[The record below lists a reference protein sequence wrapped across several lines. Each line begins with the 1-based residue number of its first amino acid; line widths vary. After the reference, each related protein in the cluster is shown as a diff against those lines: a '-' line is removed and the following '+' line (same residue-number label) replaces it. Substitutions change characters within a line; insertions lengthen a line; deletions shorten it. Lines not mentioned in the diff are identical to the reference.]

1 MGQGPA
7 QATQDTNLYRPAG
20 SQRAQGPRPA
30 NGTQTYT
37 PVRQSTRPAAPVPGQ
52 LQLDIRRDP
61 AAQQPGGYTRP
72 AQDSLTQEER
82 SAMEGDLRNYQ
93 AARQT
98 PPGRLNLDIKVDRPV
113 LEDAPAEPDAAPAA
127 RKRVRRTERNKDLY
141 DQDDPSD
148 NA

>member
-1 MGQGPA
+1 
-7 QATQDTNLYRPAG
+7 
-20 SQRAQGPRPA
+20 
-30 NGTQTYT
+30 
-37 PVRQSTRPAAPVPGQ
+37 
-52 LQLDIRRDP
+52 
-61 AAQQPGGYTRP
+61 
-72 AQDSLTQEER
+72 
-82 SAMEGDLRNYQ
+82 MEGDLRNYQ

-113 LEDAPAEPDAAPAA
+113 LEDAPGEPEAEPTA